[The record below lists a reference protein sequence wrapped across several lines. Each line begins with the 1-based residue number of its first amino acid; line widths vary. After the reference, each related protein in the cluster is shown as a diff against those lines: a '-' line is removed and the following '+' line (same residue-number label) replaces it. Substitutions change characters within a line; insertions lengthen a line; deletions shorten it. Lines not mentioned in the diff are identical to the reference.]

1 MVLEEV
7 LELRD
12 THVPSSSIGGHSVGT
27 LSLCRPAPSEYKVGE
42 GLLLT
47 SLSTK
52 YNHQI
57 NKEKDPNA
65 TNTQT

>member
-1 MVLEEV
+1 MLITMTNMCFAEEKSF
-7 LELRD
+7 EL
-12 THVPSSSIGGHSVGT
+12 GHYW
-27 LSLCRPAPSEYKVGE
+27 R
-42 GLLLT
+42 

-52 YNHQI
+52 YKHQI